1 MFRNPE
7 TKPGPFPWTGR
18 GAVLATVGLGGMVYG
33 LIESANL
40 GFGHPVVVGSV
51 VGGVIASILFL
62 LVESR
67 SPAPMMPLALF
78 HSRTFAGANVTTLL
92 LYSALSGALFFVP
105 FNLILVQGYS
115 ATAAGGAFL
124 PLIFAIFLLS
134 RWAGGL
140 VHRYG
145 ARLPLTVGPII
156 AACGYALLA
165 RPGIGGSYWTTVFP
179 AITVLGPGMAISVAP
194 LTTAVMNAVDVR
206 HSGIASGINNAASRT
221 AGLLSIAVLGILI
234 LVAFNW
240 SLDNQPVSTP
250 VPAEARQMLDD
261 QRIRLAAVEVP
272 RGLSPD
278 LTAALEL
285 AIAMSFLKAFRL
297 VMFIAAGLALGSA
310 VAAGLMIAGKG
321 QEKQDQMLVSKES

>member
-1 MFRNPE
+1 MGILFARVPE
-7 TKPGPFPWTGR
+7 TRDETRSVSLDWW
-18 GAVLATVGLGGMVYG
+18 GAVLATVGLGGLVYG

-51 VGGVIASILFL
+51 VAGVVGSVLFF

-78 HSRTFAGANVTTLL
+78 RSRTFAGANVTTLL

-124 PLIFAIFLLS
+124 PLILVIFLLS

-145 ARLPLTVGPII
+145 ARLPLMVGPII

-165 RPGIGGSYWTTVFP
+165 RPGIGGSYWTTFFP
-179 AITVLGPGMAISVAP
+179 AITVLGVGMAISVAP

-221 AGLLSIAVLGILI
+221 AGLLSIAALGILM
-234 LVAFNW
+234 LVAFNA
-240 SLDNQPVSTP
+240 SLDRQLVSAA
-250 VPAEARQMLDD
+250 VPTEAQQLLDD
-261 QRIRLAAVEVP
+261 QRIRLAAAEVP
-272 RGLSPD
+272 RGLTPD
-278 LTAALEL
+278 LTASLEQ
-285 AIAMSFLKAFRL
+285 AITMSFLRAFRL

-310 VAAGLMIAGKG
+310 FTAGLMITGKSDA
-321 QEKQDQMLVSKES
+321 K